1 MKQED
6 FVLREAQRK
15 AFERCK
21 DEKSFGIFF
30 NMGVGKTATM
40 LALIDHLVFETLE
53 IDRILIV
60 APPSVINKSKVW
72 QKEIVKWKNFNFFD
86 FIELNGT
93 PEERIKKHENNKN
106 TIALMSDALIT
117 WYESE
122 YGDFSD
128 FDMIIID
135 ESSRFK
141 SHTSKK
147 FKSIARMI
155 NKKQRIYL
163 LSGTPMPNG
172 HADLWSQMYLLDG
185 GKRLENNYYRF
196 LNKYAYYINEYK
208 FVFLKETK
216 KFLNERVADICMFA
230 DGSDIEMPEKEEHI
244 VMLKWDDEK
253 NKIYTNFKR
262 EYVLEL
268 EQGDLSVFSITA
280 LLNKTLQL
288 ANGCVYVDK
297 ELNYEIFDD
306 TKLKW
311 VENFSKTMEQNALV
325 FYLFK
330 FDKVR
335 LLKIPGAREIKT
347 SQDVDDWNAG
357 KIKLGI
363 ISPYSFQYGGN
374 LQYGG
379 SNVIWFG
386 LLWGLENFLQSNRRV
401 WRYGQKHKVNIY
413 YLLMENTN
421 DFVVYRRLIAKDIEE
436 QEFLDTIK
444 LL

>member
-1 MKQED
+1 MD
-6 FVLREAQRK
+6 AITLREAQQT

-21 DEKSFGIFF
+21 DEKRFGIFF
-30 NMGVGKTATM
+30 DMNVGKTATM
-40 LALIDHLVFETLE
+40 LALIDYLVFETLE

-72 QKEIVKWKNFNFFD
+72 QKEIMKWKNFNFFD

-117 WYESE
+117 WYEAE

-141 SHTSKK
+141 SHKSKK
-147 FKSIARMI
+147 FKSMARMI
-155 NKKQRIYL
+155 NKNQRIYL

-185 GKRLENNYYRF
+185 GERLENNYYRF

-216 KFLNERVADICMFA
+216 KFLNEKVADICMFA
-230 DGSDIEMPEKEEHI
+230 DGSDIKMPEKEEHI

-253 NKIYTNFKR
+253 NKIYTKFKR

-268 EQGDLSVFSITA
+268 EKGDLSVFSITA

-311 VENFSKTMEQNALV
+311 VENFSKTMKQNALV

-347 SQDVDDWNAG
+347 SKDVDDWNAG

>member
-1 MKQED
+1 
-6 FVLREAQRK
+6 
-15 AFERCK
+15 
-21 DEKSFGIFF
+21 
-30 NMGVGKTATM
+30 M
-40 LALIDHLVFETLE
+40 LALIDYLVFETLE

-72 QKEIVKWKNFNFFD
+72 QKEIMKWKNFNFFD

-147 FKSIARMI
+147 FKSMARMI

-185 GKRLENNYYRF
+185 GERLENNYYRF
-196 LNKYAYYINEYK
+196 LNKYAYYVNEYK

-253 NKIYTNFKR
+253 DKIYTNFKR

>member
-1 MKQED
+1 MD
-6 FVLREAQRK
+6 AITLRETQRT

-21 DEKSFGIFF
+21 DEKRFGIFF
-30 NMGVGKTATM
+30 DMNTGKTATM
-40 LALIDHLVFETLE
+40 LALIDYLVFETLE

-117 WYESE
+117 WYEAE

-147 FKSIARMI
+147 FKSMARMI

-185 GKRLENNYYRF
+185 GERLENNYYRF
-196 LNKYAYYINEYK
+196 LNKYAYYVNEYK

-253 NKIYTNFKR
+253 NKIYTKFKR

-297 ELNYEIFDD
+297 ELNYETFDD
-306 TKLKW
+306 TKLNW
-311 VENFSKTMEQNALV
+311 VKNFSKTMKQNALV

-421 DFVVYRRLIAKDIEE
+421 DFIVYRRLIAKDIEE

>member
-1 MKQED
+1 M
-6 FVLREAQRK
+6 
-15 AFERCK
+15 
-21 DEKSFGIFF
+21 
-30 NMGVGKTATM
+30 NVGKTATM
-40 LALIDHLVFETLE
+40 LALIDYLVFETLE

-72 QKEIVKWKNFNFFD
+72 QKEIMKWKNFNFFD

-117 WYESE
+117 WYEAE

-141 SHTSKK
+141 SHKSKK
-147 FKSIARMI
+147 FKSMARMI
-155 NKKQRIYL
+155 NKNQRIYL

-185 GKRLENNYYRF
+185 GERLENNYYRF

-230 DGSDIEMPEKEEHI
+230 DGSDIKMPEKEEHI

-253 NKIYTNFKR
+253 NKIYTKFKR

-335 LLKIPGAREIKT
+335 LLKLPGAREIKT

>member
-1 MKQED
+1 
-6 FVLREAQRK
+6 
-15 AFERCK
+15 
-21 DEKSFGIFF
+21 
-30 NMGVGKTATM
+30 
-40 LALIDHLVFETLE
+40 
-53 IDRILIV
+53 
-60 APPSVINKSKVW
+60 
-72 QKEIVKWKNFNFFD
+72 
-86 FIELNGT
+86 
-93 PEERIKKHENNKN
+93 
-106 TIALMSDALIT
+106 
-117 WYESE
+117 
-122 YGDFSD
+122 
-128 FDMIIID
+128 
-135 ESSRFK
+135 
-141 SHTSKK
+141 
-147 FKSIARMI
+147 
-155 NKKQRIYL
+155 
-163 LSGTPMPNG
+163 MPNG

-185 GKRLENNYYRF
+185 GERLENNYYRF

-253 NKIYTNFKR
+253 NKIYTKFKR

-268 EQGDLSVFSITA
+268 EKGDLSVFSITA

>member
-1 MKQED
+1 MD
-6 FVLREAQRK
+6 AITLREAQQT

-21 DEKSFGIFF
+21 DEKRFGIFF
-30 NMGVGKTATM
+30 DMNVGKTATM
-40 LALIDHLVFETLE
+40 LALIDYLVFETLE

-72 QKEIVKWKNFNFFD
+72 QKEIMKWKNFNFFD

-147 FKSIARMI
+147 FKSMARMI
-155 NKKQRIYL
+155 NKNQRIYL

-185 GKRLENNYYRF
+185 GERLENNYYRF

-253 NKIYTNFKR
+253 NKIYTKFKR

-268 EQGDLSVFSITA
+268 EKGDLSVFSITA

-335 LLKIPGAREIKT
+335 LLKLPGAREIKT

>member
-1 MKQED
+1 MD
-6 FVLREAQRK
+6 AITLREAQQT

-21 DEKSFGIFF
+21 DEKRFGIFF
-30 NMGVGKTATM
+30 DMNVGKTATM
-40 LALIDHLVFETLE
+40 LALIDYLVFETLE

-72 QKEIVKWKNFNFFD
+72 QKEIMKWKNFNFFD

-117 WYESE
+117 WYEAE

-147 FKSIARMI
+147 FKSMARMI
-155 NKKQRIYL
+155 NKNQRIYL

-185 GKRLENNYYRF
+185 GERLENNYYRF

-253 NKIYTNFKR
+253 NKIYTKFKR

-268 EQGDLSVFSITA
+268 EKGDLSVFSITA

-288 ANGCVYVDK
+288 ANGCVYIDK

>member
-1 MKQED
+1 MD
-6 FVLREAQRK
+6 AITLREAQQT

-21 DEKSFGIFF
+21 DEKRFGIFF
-30 NMGVGKTATM
+30 DMNVGKTATM
-40 LALIDHLVFETLE
+40 LALIDYLVFETLE

-72 QKEIVKWKNFNFFD
+72 QKEIMKWKNFNFFD

-117 WYESE
+117 WYEAE

-147 FKSIARMI
+147 FKSMARMI
-155 NKKQRIYL
+155 NKNQRIYL

-185 GKRLENNYYRF
+185 GERLENNYYRF

-216 KFLNERVADICMFA
+216 KFLNEKVADICMFA

-253 NKIYTNFKR
+253 NKIYTKFKR

-268 EQGDLSVFSITA
+268 EKGDLSVFSITA

>member
-1 MKQED
+1 MD
-6 FVLREAQRK
+6 AITLRETQRT

-21 DEKSFGIFF
+21 DEKRFGIFF
-30 NMGVGKTATM
+30 DMNVGKTATM
-40 LALIDHLVFETLE
+40 LALIDYLVFETLE

-72 QKEIVKWKNFNFFD
+72 QKEIMKWKNFNFFD

-147 FKSIARMI
+147 FKSMARMI

-185 GKRLENNYYRF
+185 GERLENNYYRF
-196 LNKYAYYINEYK
+196 LNKYAYYVNEYK

-230 DGSDIEMPEKEEHI
+230 DGSDIKMPEKEEHI

-253 NKIYTNFKR
+253 DKIYTNFKR

>member
-1 MKQED
+1 MD
-6 FVLREAQRK
+6 AITLREAQQT

-21 DEKSFGIFF
+21 DEKRFGIFF
-30 NMGVGKTATM
+30 DMNVGKTATM
-40 LALIDHLVFETLE
+40 LALIDYLVFETLE

-72 QKEIVKWKNFNFFD
+72 QKEIMKWKNFNFFD

-117 WYESE
+117 WYEAE

-147 FKSIARMI
+147 FKSMARMI
-155 NKKQRIYL
+155 NKNQRIYL

-185 GKRLENNYYRF
+185 GERLENNYYRF

-253 NKIYTNFKR
+253 NKIYTKFKR

-268 EQGDLSVFSITA
+268 EKGDLSVFSITA

-335 LLKIPGAREIKT
+335 LLKLPGAREIKT

>member
-1 MKQED
+1 MD
-6 FVLREAQRK
+6 AITLREAQRK

-40 LALIDHLVFETLE
+40 LALIDYLVFETLE

-72 QKEIVKWKNFNFFD
+72 QKEIMKWKNFNFFD

-147 FKSIARMI
+147 FKSMARMI
-155 NKKQRIYL
+155 NKNQRIYL

-185 GKRLENNYYRF
+185 GERLENNYYRF

-253 NKIYTNFKR
+253 NKIYTKFKR

-268 EQGDLSVFSITA
+268 EKGDLSVFSITA

>member
-1 MKQED
+1 MD
-6 FVLREAQRK
+6 AITLREAQQT

-21 DEKSFGIFF
+21 DEKRFGIFF
-30 NMGVGKTATM
+30 DMNVGKTATM
-40 LALIDHLVFETLE
+40 LALIDYLVFETLE

-72 QKEIVKWKNFNFFD
+72 QKEIMKWKNFNFFD

-185 GKRLENNYYRF
+185 GERLENNYYRF
-196 LNKYAYYINEYK
+196 LNKYAYYVNEYK

-253 NKIYTNFKR
+253 NRIYTNFKR

>member
-1 MKQED
+1 MD
-6 FVLREAQRK
+6 AITLRETQRT

-21 DEKSFGIFF
+21 DEKRFGIFF
-30 NMGVGKTATM
+30 DMNTGKTATM
-40 LALIDHLVFETLE
+40 LALIDYLVFETLE

-117 WYESE
+117 WYEAE

-185 GKRLENNYYRF
+185 GERLENNYYRF
-196 LNKYAYYINEYK
+196 LNKYAYYVNEYK

-244 VMLKWDDEK
+244 VMLNWDDEK
-253 NKIYTNFKR
+253 NKVYTNFKR

-311 VENFSKTMEQNALV
+311 VENFSKTMKQNALV

>member
-1 MKQED
+1 MD
-6 FVLREAQRK
+6 AITLREAQRK

-21 DEKSFGIFF
+21 DEKRFGIFF

-40 LALIDHLVFETLE
+40 LALIDYLVFETLE

-72 QKEIVKWKNFNFFD
+72 QKEIMKWKNFNFFD

-117 WYESE
+117 WYEAE

-147 FKSIARMI
+147 FKSMARMI

-185 GKRLENNYYRF
+185 GERLENNYYRF

-230 DGSDIEMPEKEEHI
+230 DGGDIEMPEKEEHI

-253 NKIYTNFKR
+253 NKIYTKFKR

-268 EQGDLSVFSITA
+268 EKGDLSVFSITA

-288 ANGCVYVDK
+288 ANGCVYIDK

-311 VENFSKTMEQNALV
+311 VENFSKTMKQNALV

>member
-1 MKQED
+1 MD
-6 FVLREAQRK
+6 AITLREAQRT

-21 DEKSFGIFF
+21 DEKRFGIFF
-30 NMGVGKTATM
+30 DMNVGKTATM
-40 LALIDHLVFETLE
+40 LALIDYLVFETLE

-72 QKEIVKWKNFNFFD
+72 QKEIMKWKNFNFFD

-147 FKSIARMI
+147 FKSMARMI
-155 NKKQRIYL
+155 NNKQRIYL

-185 GKRLENNYYRF
+185 GERLENNYYRF

-253 NKIYTNFKR
+253 NKIYTKFKR

-268 EQGDLSVFSITA
+268 EKGDLSVFSITA

>member
-1 MKQED
+1 MD
-6 FVLREAQRK
+6 AITLRETQRT

-21 DEKSFGIFF
+21 DEKRFGIFF
-30 NMGVGKTATM
+30 DMNVGKTATM
-40 LALIDHLVFETLE
+40 LALIDYLVFETLE

-72 QKEIVKWKNFNFFD
+72 QKEIMKWKNFNFFD

-147 FKSIARMI
+147 FKSMARMI

-185 GKRLENNYYRF
+185 GERLENNYYRF
-196 LNKYAYYINEYK
+196 LNKYAYYVNEYK

-230 DGSDIEMPEKEEHI
+230 DGSDIKMPEKEEHI

-253 NKIYTNFKR
+253 DKIYTNFKR

-421 DFVVYRRLIAKDIEE
+421 DFIVYRRLIAKDIEE

>member
-1 MKQED
+1 MD
-6 FVLREAQRK
+6 AITLREAQQT

-21 DEKSFGIFF
+21 DEKRFGIFF
-30 NMGVGKTATM
+30 DMNVGKTATM
-40 LALIDHLVFETLE
+40 LALIDYLVFETLE

-72 QKEIVKWKNFNFFD
+72 QKEIMKWKNFNFFD

-117 WYESE
+117 WYEAE

-147 FKSIARMI
+147 FKSMARMI
-155 NKKQRIYL
+155 NKNQRIYL

-185 GKRLENNYYRF
+185 GERLENNYYRF

-216 KFLNERVADICMFA
+216 KFLNEKVADICMFA

-253 NKIYTNFKR
+253 NKIYTKFKR

-268 EQGDLSVFSITA
+268 EKGDLSVFSITA

-288 ANGCVYVDK
+288 ANGCVYIDK